1 MSSIFHKKRMKR
13 FDFTA
18 MIHKVDL
25 FSFVFW
31 EKLKTQKTFRNK
43 LTLTTMKKIFLREA
57 GRQQEARSHFVGV
70 LKTDFLSE
78 AFVSKR
84 KIIALS
90 STFLWILFSH
100 TAM

>member
-1 MSSIFHKKRMKR
+1 MRQKVKKSVSILPEREERIILEILNF
-13 FDFTA
+13 
-18 MIHKVDL
+18 
-25 FSFVFW
+25 
-31 EKLKTQKTFRNK
+31 
-43 LTLTTMKKIFLREA
+43 TTMKKIFLREA

-90 STFLWILFSH
+90 STFLWILSPH
-100 TAM
+100 QQLSVYA